1 MIQHFTFN
9 ENCNNITIQKTS
21 GTNCNFG
28 QSCNNITFASGH
40 YDKCNFDK
48 DCNNLT
54 FSKQMINCNFGQSCN
69 NITFTISLHN
79 ITFEDNVAYLSI
91 LFSGIVGTSNSGL
104 IDNYRILQ
112 GTAGNSSQS
121 LVVKLGSSNLYTQNI
136 GLDSNGT
143 LEYWVPADTHNYVT
157 ATASDLTSLEN

>member
-1 MIQHFTFN
+1 M
-9 ENCNNITIQKTS
+9 K
-21 GTNCNFG
+21 
-28 QSCNNITFASGH
+28 GH
-40 YDKCNFDK
+40 VIVKLYDFDK

-54 FSKQMINCNFGQSCN
+54 FSTDMINCNFGQSCN
-69 NITFTISLHN
+69 NITFAISLHN

-91 LFSGIVGTSNSGL
+91 LFSGIVGTSKSGL

-112 GTAGNSSQS
+112 GTAGNSSKS
-121 LVVKLGSSNLYTQNI
+121 LEVKLGSSNLYTQNI

-143 LEYWVPADTHNYVT
+143 LKYWVPADTYNYVT